1 MKKYLIIAALIFIA
15 AACTIHS
22 TAVSGPH
29 PKSYTVRIMSY
40 NVRHC
45 SPPATGLIDV
55 DATAAAIKKQ
65 NPDIVALQEIDVN
78 TGRSGNIDQAK
89 ELGKK
94 TGMDV
99 YFGKAIDHDGG
110 EYGVAI
116 LSKYNLINPV
126 VHKLPTVEST
136 KGEHRVLLTAEIH
149 LPGGKFITFAS
160 THLDAQGPSTNRD
173 LQIAEINRIAAT
185 SKLPFILA
193 GDLNAQPG
201 TNVISQLDQLFTRSC
216 QQCGFTIP
224 ANKPNK
230 TIDYIAFTKTSGFT
244 IKSHQVIAEPTV
256 SDHVPILAVLEYVGQ

>member
-1 MKKYLIIAALIFIA
+1 MKKYLFIAALMITA
-15 AACTIHS
+15 AACTTHR
-22 TAVSGPH
+22 TVVSGP
-29 PKSYTVRIMSY
+29 KLKNYTLRIMSY

-55 DATAAAIKKQ
+55 DATAAAIRKQ

-78 TGRSGNIDQAK
+78 TGRSGKIDEAK

-110 EYGVAI
+110 DYGVAI
-116 LSKYNLINPV
+116 LSKYNLVNAI

-149 LPGGKFITFAS
+149 LPGGKIINFAS
-160 THLDAQGPSTNRD
+160 THLDAQGPPTNRD

-201 TNVISQLDQLFTRSC
+201 TNVVNQLDQLFTRSC

-224 ANKPNK
+224 ADKPNK
-230 TIDYIAFTKTSGFT
+230 TIDYIAFTKASGFT
-244 IKSHQVIAEPTV
+244 IKSHEVIVEPTV
-256 SDHVPILAVLEYVGQ
+256 SDHAPILAVLAY